1 MARMRHASRWPQS
14 TRPPVNHPAPAIAA
28 EGFEEEELH
37 LAMALSLS
45 SAPQAPVTVS
55 LPHSP
60 QPAAAGAGPA
70 QGSVVVGF
78 VYDSLLP
85 NAGESIDG
93 RQDEA
98 MGRMPVAE
106 CVGERAGCVGERIA
120 MEQPGSTKKEDAQ
133 PSVDSSKQECVVC
146 LHAGNVLNVL
156 GLLCFVA
163 CRHALQ
169 DGCMLGG
176 KHAERHATFLH

>member
-28 EGFEEEELH
+28 EGFEEEELQ

-60 QPAAAGAGPA
+60 QPAAAAAAASAGPA

-85 NAGESIDG
+85 NAGERIDG
-93 RQDEA
+93 RQDQA

-106 CVGERAGCVGERIA
+106 CVGERIA

-146 LHAGNVLNVL
+146 LHAGNVFNVL